1 MLDKVIITPPPTANI
16 SICSQ
21 IFSLLER
28 EHCRYEVIRH
38 APMGETVS
46 ASLIRGH
53 DLREAAKSLV
63 LEASDRD
70 GKSRRYYLA
79 VVPGHK
85 RVDLKFLRS
94 ALCAK
99 RVQFASEEKAM
110 ELTGC
115 VMGAVPPFT
124 FHKDL
129 RVMLDMT
136 IADVDQIVFNAGEL
150 DVSVAMPTRD
160 YLRIVQN
167 CEGYYARNS
176 IAMAS

>member
-1 MLDKVIITPPPTANI
+1 MN
-16 SICSQ
+16 ICSR
-21 IFSLLER
+21 IFSLLDSEQ
-28 EHCRYEVIRH
+28 CRYEVIRH
-38 APMGETVS
+38 DPMWETVS
-46 ASLIRGH
+46 ASRIRGH

-63 LEASDRD
+63 LEATDRD
-70 GKSRRYYLA
+70 GKTRRYYLA

-94 ALCAK
+94 VLNAK
-99 RVQFASEEKAM
+99 RVQFAPEEKAK

-136 IADVDQIVFNAGEL
+136 LMEVDRLVFNAGEL
-150 DVSVAMPTRD
+150 DISVAMPTQD
-160 YLRIVQN
+160 YLRIVGN
-167 CEGYYARNS
+167 NEGYYARDS
-176 IAMAS
+176 ITVAS

>member
-1 MLDKVIITPPPTANI
+1 M
-16 SICSQ
+16 
-21 IFSLLER
+21 
-28 EHCRYEVIRH
+28 
-38 APMGETVS
+38 
-46 ASLIRGH
+46 
-53 DLREAAKSLV
+53 V
-63 LEASDRD
+63 LEAIDRD
-70 GKSRRYYLA
+70 GKTRRYYLA

-94 ALCAK
+94 ALNAK
-99 RVQFASEEKAM
+99 RVQFAPEEKAM

-129 RVMLDMT
+129 HVMLDMT
-136 IADVDQIVFNAGEL
+136 ITEVDQLVFNAGEL
-150 DVSVAMPTRD
+150 DVSVAMPTLD

-176 IAMAS
+176 IATAS

>member
-1 MLDKVIITPPPTANI
+1 MGHL
-16 SICSQ
+16 SICAR
-21 IFSLLER
+21 IFSLLES
-28 EHCRYEVIRH
+28 EQCRYEVIRH

-53 DLREAAKSLV
+53 DLRQAAKSLV
-63 LEASDRD
+63 LEATDRD
-70 GKSRRYYLA
+70 DKTRRYYLA

-94 ALCAK
+94 VLNAK
-99 RVQFASEEKAM
+99 RVQFAPEEKAK

-115 VMGAVPPFT
+115 VMGAVPPFS

-129 RVMLDMT
+129 RVMFDMT
-136 IADVDQIVFNAGEL
+136 IADVDQLVFNAGEL

-160 YLRIVQN
+160 YLRIVRN
-167 CEGYYARNS
+167 SEGYYARNS
-176 IAMAS
+176 LAIAS

>member
-1 MLDKVIITPPPTANI
+1 VN
-16 SICSQ
+16 ICSR
-21 IFSLLER
+21 IFSLLDKEK
-28 EHCRYEVIRH
+28 CCYEVIRH
-38 APMGETVS
+38 DPMGETVS
-46 ASLIRGH
+46 ASRIRGH

-63 LEASDRD
+63 LEATDQD
-70 GKSRRYYLA
+70 GKTRRYYLA

-94 ALCAK
+94 VLNAK
-99 RVQFASEEKAM
+99 RVQFAPEEKAK

-136 IADVDQIVFNAGEL
+136 LMEVDRLVFNAGEL
-150 DVSVAMPTRD
+150 DISVAMPTQD
-160 YLRIVQN
+160 YLRIVGN
-167 CEGYYARNS
+167 NEGYYARNS
-176 IAMAS
+176 ITVAS

>member
-1 MLDKVIITPPPTANI
+1 MN
-16 SICSQ
+16 ICSR
-21 IFSLLER
+21 IFSLLDSEQ
-28 EHCRYEVIRH
+28 CRYEVIRH
-38 APMGETVS
+38 DPMGETVS
-46 ASLIRGH
+46 ASRIRGH

-63 LEASDRD
+63 LEATDRD
-70 GKSRRYYLA
+70 GKTRRYYLA

-94 ALCAK
+94 VLNAK
-99 RVQFASEEKAM
+99 RVQFAPEEKAK

-136 IADVDQIVFNAGEL
+136 LMEVDRLVFNAGEL
-150 DVSVAMPTRD
+150 DISVAMPTQD
-160 YLRIVQN
+160 YLRIVGN
-167 CEGYYARNS
+167 NEGYYARDS
-176 IAMAS
+176 ITVAS